1 MVEYVVPHDY
11 DTARTRLVEESRQR
25 AAQNTI
31 YLLGRTAQEVDDKVA
46 EIYRCR
52 EIVQRYRN
60 DPDAEVKEYCA
71 AQTDRAT
78 KLTGEVEHLLKRC
91 LAQGS
96 FVFRG
101 QTTAV
106 DSVDPDVVDA
116 ARKHLA
122 DVADQV
128 FDRYG
133 EAPARAETALAEKF
147 LRVGNLKAVT
157 STVDPL
163 GLVQVTGGTPHIKTD
178 HKAIVSIRDYID
190 RHGTVEGKRMIDF
203 FTDAPFGWS
212 QDTLRYLVA
221 AMLVAGEIKLKVSGR
236 DVTVNG
242 QQAIDALRTNNSF
255 KTVGISLRDE
265 RPSNEV
271 LAQAAER
278 LTDLVGDTVIPLED
292 EISKTA
298 TKQFPKFQHQ
308 FGPLA
313 EKLDALGLPGADTVR
328 SLNQELADVLLT
340 DASDAPQRLGAEES
354 PLYSGLKWATEVD
367 RALKNGLEATV
378 RDLQRHRREIEALP
392 DSGVPGQLRH
402 DLAEELTQVAQRLGQ
417 QDFHAQAADLNSALT
432 AIKARTRD
440 AATAMAQAQKH
451 AIKETADE
459 LQRLAQWAELGRD
472 EQSQV
477 LNQVEGITVEST
489 DDLAGIKTLLNQSF
503 VARSQVDAIRDGVVK
518 TARERQLARL
528 EEERKEAKKAGQT
541 RLSRSI
547 NVPATIKNAADLE
560 ELIRSLQAL
569 KAELAVYSDIEVT
582 IKIES

>member
-1 MVEYVVPHDY
+1 
-11 DTARTRLVEESRQR
+11 
-25 AAQNTI
+25 
-31 YLLGRTAQEVDDKVA
+31 
-46 EIYRCR
+46 
-52 EIVQRYRN
+52 
-60 DPDAEVKEYCA
+60 
-71 AQTDRAT
+71 
-78 KLTGEVEHLLKRC
+78 
-91 LAQGS
+91 
-96 FVFRG
+96 
-101 QTTAV
+101 
-106 DSVDPDVVDA
+106 
-116 ARKHLA
+116 
-122 DVADQV
+122 
-128 FDRYG
+128 
-133 EAPARAETALAEKF
+133 
-147 LRVGNLKAVT
+147 
-157 STVDPL
+157 
-163 GLVQVTGGTPHIKTD
+163 
-178 HKAIVSIRDYID
+178 
-190 RHGTVEGKRMIDF
+190 
-203 FTDAPFGWS
+203 
-212 QDTLRYLVA
+212 
-221 AMLVAGEIKLKVSGR
+221 
-236 DVTVNG
+236 VTVNG

-271 LAQAAER
+271 LARAAER

-440 AATAMAQAQKH
+440 AAAAMAQAQKH